1 MATLDVLLSV
11 ALGIGL
17 AAAVGM
23 RVFLPLLVM
32 SVAAWSGHLTL
43 APNFQWLGTT
53 PAMLTLAVA
62 ALLEISAYYVP
73 GLDNLL
79 DTIATP
85 TALIAGTVAAAA
97 VMTDL
102 PPLVKWTAA
111 IIAGGGAAGLTQ
123 GVTTLLRAKS
133 TLGTGGIGN
142 PIIATGELT
151 GALGLSL
158 LAIVMPIAAL
168 VALILFFWLVFR
180 LVRRLKRRRQA
191 AD

>member
-111 IIAGGGAAGLTQ
+111 IIAGGVAKN
-123 GVTTLLRAKS
+123 VSCNFLLYD
-133 TLGTGGIGN
+133 
-142 PIIATGELT
+142 IA
-151 GALGLSL
+151 S
-158 LAIVMPIAAL
+158 V
-168 VALILFFWLVFR
+168 VKKFLISF
-180 LVRRLKRRRQA
+180 
-191 AD
+191 